1 MKYREGITFEQV
13 ASLYFFD
20 RSLRNAVMSS
30 MLDLEEHVKTVAAE
44 VVAKNIG
51 TDHNVYLN
59 KRNYRN
65 KRVRNQHFTLDAIL
79 GNILDQSVTANRK
92 QELRGRIWAYN
103 RLIGLTGILR
113 AYKMGCRNR
122 YEIAECLDVPEET
135 LQEALNY
142 YHARYGVCTQIDN
155 FVIYFEPAL
164 GVMELL

>member
-1 MKYREGITFEQV
+1 MLLDQAESRGLSVKEKPLQYNDGRIRGNRI
-13 ASLYFFD
+13 LI
-20 RSLRNAVMSS
+20 RSTIETRCQKAAV
-30 MLDLEEHVKTVAAE
+30 LCEE
-44 VVAKNIG
+44 IG
-51 TDHNVYLN
+51 HYETAV
-59 KRNYRN
+59 
-65 KRVRNQHFTLDAIL
+65 
-79 GNILDQSVTANRK
+79 GNILDQSITANRK

-142 YHARYGVCTQIDN
+142 YHARYGVCTQVDN
-155 FVIYFEPAL
+155 YVIYFEPAL

>member
-1 MKYREGITFEQV
+1 MDNYEMLLDQAESSGLSVQEKPLQYNDGRIRGNRI
-13 ASLYFFD
+13 LI
-20 RSLRNAVMSS
+20 RSTIETRCQKAAV
-30 MLDLEEHVKTVAAE
+30 LCEE
-44 VVAKNIG
+44 IG
-51 TDHNVYLN
+51 HYETAV
-59 KRNYRN
+59 
-65 KRVRNQHFTLDAIL
+65 

-142 YHARYGVCTQIDN
+142 YHARYGVCTQVDN
-155 FVIYFEPAL
+155 YVIYFEPAL
-164 GVMELL
+164 GVMELI

>member
-1 MKYREGITFEQV
+1 MLLDQAESSGLSVQEKPLQYNDGRIRGNRI
-13 ASLYFFD
+13 LI
-20 RSLRNAVMSS
+20 RSTIETRCQKAAV
-30 MLDLEEHVKTVAAE
+30 LCEE
-44 VVAKNIG
+44 IG
-51 TDHNVYLN
+51 HYETAV
-59 KRNYRN
+59 
-65 KRVRNQHFTLDAIL
+65 

-122 YEIAECLDVPEET
+122 YEVAECLDVPEDT

-142 YHARYGVCTQIDN
+142 YHARYGVYTQVDN
-155 FVIYFEPAL
+155 YVIYFEPAL

>member
-1 MKYREGITFEQV
+1 MLLDQAESSGLSVQEKPLQYNDGRIRGNRI
-13 ASLYFFD
+13 LI
-20 RSLRNAVMSS
+20 RSTIETRCQKAAV
-30 MLDLEEHVKTVAAE
+30 LCEE
-44 VVAKNIG
+44 IG
-51 TDHNVYLN
+51 HYETAV
-59 KRNYRN
+59 
-65 KRVRNQHFTLDAIL
+65 
-79 GNILDQSVTANRK
+79 GNILDQSGTANRK

-142 YHARYGVCTQIDN
+142 YHARYGVCTQVDN
-155 FVIYFEPAL
+155 YVIYFEPAL